1 MQIANYQPVLSKT
14 EMELIHEKSL
24 YLLENN
30 GEIIESDE
38 ILEICKKQDFAL
50 RVSAFTIPVKRLR
63 PL

>member
-30 GEIIESDE
+30 GEIN
-38 ILEICKKQDFAL
+38 
-50 RVSAFTIPVKRLR
+50 
-63 PL
+63 